1 VERSVTERWKTYF
14 DKHGAFDPKWLKS
27 AVEHW
32 GFHETLYG
40 MIGRHCAPPAR
51 LLDVGSGPGWSDFYL
66 GALGYDVTGIDNEPS
81 LVELAT
87 LRADRLNVPAHFE
100 VADAFDLSRYYGRYD
115 LVFSNGVL
123 EHFDRHVT
131 VKLLQEQAKCAPKV
145 LIQIPTKHTAQS
157 DGITDERIYRI
168 DELARIVE
176 DAGMRV
182 EARFG
187 YGDLASTGTNLLLR
201 RAMPRAVWRWLQN
214 RGYAYCIAIVGAR

>member
-1 VERSVTERWKTYF
+1 MTERWKSYF
-14 DKHGAFDPKWLKS
+14 DSHGAFDPAWLKS

-40 MIGRHCAPPAR
+40 MISRHCAPPAR

-66 GALGYDVTGIDNEPS
+66 GALGYRVTGIDNESS

-87 LRADRLNVPAHFE
+87 QRAERLNVPAKFE
-100 VADAFDLSRYYGRYD
+100 IADAFDLAKYHGQFD

-123 EHFDRHVT
+123 EHFDRDVT
-131 VKLLQEQAKCAPKV
+131 VKLLEEQAKCAPKV

-157 DGITDERIYRI
+157 DGITDERIYTI
-168 DELARIVE
+168 NELAKIVE

-187 YGDLASTGTNLLLR
+187 YGELASTPANLFLR
-201 RAMPRAVWRWLQN
+201 RALPRAAWRWLQN
-214 RGYAYCIAIVGAR
+214 RGYAYCIAVVGTK

>member
-1 VERSVTERWKTYF
+1 MTERWKSYF
-14 DKHGAFDPKWLKS
+14 DNHGAFDPKWLKS
-27 AVEHW
+27 AVAHW

-40 MIGRHCAPPAR
+40 MIGRHCAPPSR

-66 GALGYDVTGIDNEPS
+66 SALGYEVTGIDNELS

-87 LRADRLNVPAHFE
+87 LRARRLDVPARFE
-100 VADAFDLSRYYGRYD
+100 VADAFDLSKYYERYD

-123 EHFDRHVT
+123 EHFDRDVT
-131 VKLLQEQAKCAPKV
+131 VKLLREQAKCAPKV
-145 LIQIPTKHTAQS
+145 LIQIPTKHTALAAV
-157 DGITDERIYRI
+157 ITDERIYTI
-168 DELARIVE
+168 GELAKIVE

-187 YGDLASTGTNLLLR
+187 YGDLASTGANLLLR

-214 RGYAYCIAIVGAR
+214 RGYAYAIAVLGER

>member
-1 VERSVTERWKTYF
+1 MTERWKSYF
-14 DKHGAFDPKWLKS
+14 DSHGAFDPAWLKA

-40 MIGRHCAPPAR
+40 MIARHCAPPAR

-66 GALGYDVTGIDNEPS
+66 GALGYQVTGIDNEPS
-81 LVELAT
+81 LVELAAQ
-87 LRADRLNVPAHFE
+87 RAERINVPTKFE
-100 VADAFDLSRYYGRYD
+100 VADAFDLTKYHGKFD

-123 EHFDRHVT
+123 EHFDRDVT
-131 VKLLQEQAKCAPKV
+131 VKLLGEQAKCAPKV

-157 DGITDERIYRI
+157 DGITDERIYTI
-168 DELARIVE
+168 NELAKMVE

-187 YGDLASTGTNLLLR
+187 YGDLASTTTNLLLR
-201 RAMPRAVWRWLQN
+201 RALPRAAWRWLQN
-214 RGYAYCIAIVGAR
+214 RGYAYCIAVVGAK